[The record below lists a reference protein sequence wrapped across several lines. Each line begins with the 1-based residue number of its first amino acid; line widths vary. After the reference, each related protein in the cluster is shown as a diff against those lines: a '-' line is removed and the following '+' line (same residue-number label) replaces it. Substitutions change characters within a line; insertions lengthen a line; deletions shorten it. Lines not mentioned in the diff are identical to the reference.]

1 LTLTVSPQLDRE
13 QLQQIRNLLETS
25 PGEAGVILA
34 LPFDDGERVRLRASQ
49 QLSITPS
56 HDLLDALDSILGVG
70 NVRVA

>member
-1 LTLTVSPQLDRE
+1 
-13 QLQQIRNLLETS
+13 
-25 PGEAGVILA
+25 

-49 QLSITPS
+49 QLSVTPS